1 MIVRT
6 AVLEGSVPEANQAAF
21 DRQMQGTV
29 LDAIAAYPGIRDVR
43 LRRAAETEAGAPAV
57 YMQFDLYFDS
67 LEAMRAALASPVRL
81 KVRETL
87 GAVMKVFDG
96 RVYHLIMEE
105 DTPVRTNA

>member
-6 AVLEGSVPEANQAAF
+6 AVLEGSVPEVDRAAF
-21 DRQMQGTV
+21 DQQMQGVV

-43 LRRAAETEAGAPAV
+43 LRRPAETEAEAPAV

-67 LEAMRAALASPVRL
+67 LEAMRAALASPARL
-81 KVRETL
+81 KVRDTL

-105 DTPVRTNA
+105 GAPVCLTT